1 MKDLAVLVA
10 LVALTTLA
18 LAHPVVE
25 KEKESLK
32 ASYYYYS
39 YSYNTYSYYDYYY
52 NTYSGNSS

>member
-25 KEKESLK
+25 KEKETLK
-32 ASYYYYS
+32 ASYYYYT
-39 YSYNTYSYYDYYY
+39 YNTYSYYDYYY
-52 NTYSGNSS
+52 NTYSGNNS

>member
-25 KEKESLK
+25 KEKETLK
-32 ASYYYYS
+32 ASYYYYT
-39 YSYNTYSYYDYYY
+39 YNTYSYYDYYY